1 MRMPVAA
8 VPALVC
14 ALLVLRP
21 AGALGQSSPSYAD
34 YEAVTFSNPV
44 DGMPLV
50 ARLALPAGEA
60 PFPGMVLLSLAG
72 VEEMIGRL
80 TRLGWAV
87 LLPERRGIA
96 TIEHLLRAS
105 FEDMANDV
113 RAALRYLRSRPE
125 IDAMTVGLVA
135 QGGETMA
142 GMLAAI
148 EPPTPAFV
156 ALLSTTGL
164 PGDEAFRIEQRR
176 IAEARSYDADA
187 LAALD
192 DYVLRLSEIMMSE
205 PSPGLRAFRT
215 RALMAE
221 ADVVLPINAA
231 FPPNPEDQVR
241 FFASTWWRDFF
252 LFTPTNALAR
262 MRSPVIVILGM
273 DDPLLPY
280 EAHLPAVERGL
291 AEASTADVT
300 VCVLPGRVQHT
311 LSPMTS
317 AVVEGWLTERAT
329 PAGFRARPGNRPAA
343 CTNLPEG

>member
-1 MRMPVAA
+1 MRMTAA
-8 VPALVC
+8 ATAALVC

-21 AGALGQSSPSYAD
+21 AGVVGQSYPSYAD
-34 YEAVTFSNPV
+34 YEAVTFLNTV
-44 DGMPLV
+44 DGMPLA
-50 ARLALPAGEA
+50 ARLALPAGEG

-80 TRLGWAV
+80 TGLGWAV

-105 FEDMANDV
+105 FDDMANDV

-142 GMLAAI
+142 GVLAAI
-148 EPPTPAFV
+148 ESPTPAFV

-205 PSPGLRAFRT
+205 PSPGIRAFRT

-221 ADVVLPINAA
+221 SDVVLPINAA
-231 FPPNPEDQVR
+231 FPPNPEDQIR

-252 LFTPTNALAR
+252 LFTPTDALAR
-262 MRSPVIVILGM
+262 MRSPIIVILGM

-280 EAHLPAVERGL
+280 EAHLPAIALGL
-291 AEASTADVT
+291 AEASTEDVT
-300 VCVLPGRVQHT
+300 VCLLPGRVQHT
-311 LSPMTS
+311 LSPITS
-317 AVVEGWLTERAT
+317 AILEDWLGERVV
-329 PAGFRARPGNRPAA
+329 PSGFRARPGNRPAA
-343 CTNLPEG
+343 CTNPPEG